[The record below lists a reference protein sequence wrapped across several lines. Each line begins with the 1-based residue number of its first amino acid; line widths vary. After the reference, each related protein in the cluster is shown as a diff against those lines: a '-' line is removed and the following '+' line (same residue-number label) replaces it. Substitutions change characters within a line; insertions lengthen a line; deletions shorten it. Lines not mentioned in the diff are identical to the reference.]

1 MQLLDCPFACSL
13 GGSCLCLTA
22 QSAVCPS
29 ASLPLSPAA
38 VVLTRARVC
47 WSRGVQYDS
56 LQEHFQGEDA
66 ALVFWEV
73 LGVLLVLLSAH
84 LRERG
89 SFERPSK
96 SFVP

>member
-1 MQLLDCPFACSL
+1 M
-13 GGSCLCLTA
+13 
-22 QSAVCPS
+22 
-29 ASLPLSPAA
+29 
-38 VVLTRARVC
+38 
-47 WSRGVQYDS
+47 QYDS

-89 SFERPSK
+89 SFQRPSK